1 MYHRNTMQQAEHF
14 HQQRFPLDTTGSG
27 FINQCHYALAV
38 ALDHRFNQRQRLIVV
53 KRTQHRT
60 DRLG

>member
-1 MYHRNTMQQAEHF
+1 MQQAEHF

-27 FINQCHYALAV
+27 FINQRHYALAV
-38 ALDHRFNQRQRLIVV
+38 GLDHRFNQRQRLIVV